1 MRYLRPVYSVF
12 FVKKK
17 SLAVVN
23 IQKSG
28 SVADIPPFLALRLSV
43 LFLLSFP
50 PFSLF
55 FLFHPVFFLH
65 QSPLFSAFLFF
76 ICRRLQLQLKWR
88 RCLVL
93 ETFFILHTDHS
104 DTGAPQFSP
113 DVENPCQI
121 FVSFCPFPD
130 FPDQAGCTE
139 KGVSFRASFFFFF
152 FPSMHSFCTV
162 LSGPI
167 SLPQRFGGVLAV
179 AHNVWGNCKAGQ
191 CPDLQQTEAA
201 IDWGKRTCP
210 SAVQSQSF
218 EVVHSGRS
226 FSYFSL
232 LRRK

>member
-1 MRYLRPVYSVF
+1 MRVTSLPTVSRYLPRLLSLHPIPQLYSVHPLMRYLRPVYSVF

-130 FPDQAGCTE
+130 FLTRLAARR
-139 KGVSFRASFFFFF
+139 KGFLFEFLLSSFSSR
-152 FPSMHSFCTV
+152 PCTV
-162 LSGPI
+162 SAQF
-167 SLPQRFGGVLAV
+167 SV
-179 AHNVWGNCKAGQ
+179 ARSVCRNGS
-191 CPDLQQTEAA
+191 EA
-201 IDWGKRTCP
+201 
-210 SAVQSQSF
+210 F
-218 EVVHSGRS
+218 
-226 FSYFSL
+226 
-232 LRRK
+232 